1 MSELLGASLLVAG
14 FLVLFQL
21 LNLVRWAEKALS
33 LSRESLFE
41 ISRRDID
48 DDEKE
53 QNLREHALKLIGILG
68 ILVGGGIAAA
78 GVPLLILWGIDGLGF
93 VSLTAT
99 LAFASTWEFLV
110 GATLVT
116 IPVIWVLW
124 RRKHNKK
131 PSADNFE
138 NRYSATARMLHNIA
152 FATTPAQLA
161 VADLED
167 RWVLKRTAP
176 QSAENAVFITALPRA
191 GTTLLLELCTATGEF
206 ATHSY
211 RHMPFIFTPVLWRWF
226 TRSMQTT
233 GELRERA
240 HGDAMLVNEDSPEA
254 FEEMLWVAHWQDQ
267 YDKHQIQPWK
277 PNESPEFVSFF
288 LNHMRKIVYLSKDGQ
303 DGSPIRYVSKN
314 NLNIARIDWL
324 LSTLPTARILIPFR
338 NPVQHA
344 MSMWHQHQNFL
355 SIHKTDSFARNYM
368 AAIGHF
374 DFGANLRPVNFDNWM
389 ETENLLPATDINF
402 WLQYW
407 IATYR
412 YLCQQNSD
420 RLAFIDYDL
429 LCREPATSLERLASF
444 LQLREPNKLIEQ
456 HTRLQDKPPQ
466 AIDSIN
472 LDSELLNSAQAIYAQ
487 LQAQSLVSQSSSQ

>member
-1 MSELLGASLLVAG
+1 M
-14 FLVLFQL
+14 
-21 LNLVRWAEKALS
+21 NLVRWAGEAVS

-53 QNLREHALKLIGILG
+53 RNLRSHALRLIGVLG
-68 ILVGGGIAAA
+68 ILLGGGVAAA
-78 GVPLLILWGIDGLGF
+78 GFPVLILWGLDGLGF

-116 IPVIWVLW
+116 TLVLW
-124 RRKHNKK
+124 LSWRLKHSKK
-131 PSADNFE
+131 QSADNFE
-138 NRYSATARMLHNIA
+138 NRYSATTRILHNLA

-167 RWVLKRTAP
+167 RWALKRTDP
-176 QSAENAVFITALPRA
+176 QHAENAVFITALPRA
-191 GTTLLLELCTATGEF
+191 GTTLLLELCAATGEF

-211 RHMPFIFTPVLWRWF
+211 RHMPFLYTPLLWQWL

-240 HGDAMLVNEDSPEA
+240 HGDGMLVNEDSPEA

-267 YDKHQIQPWK
+267 YDKNRIQPWK
-277 PNESPEFVSFF
+277 QTESADFVSFF
-288 LNHMRKIVYLSKDGQ
+288 RNHMRKIVYLGNGEQ
-303 DGSPIRYVSKN
+303 GVSPMRYISKN

-324 LSTLPTARILIPFR
+324 LSALPTARILVPFR
-338 NPVQHA
+338 DPVQHA
-344 MSMWHQHQNFL
+344 VSLWRQHQNFL
-355 SIHKTDSFARNYM
+355 SIHEADSFARHYM

-374 DFGANLRPVNFDNWM
+374 DFGANLRPVNFDGWM
-389 ETENLLPATDINF
+389 EAEDLLPATDINF

-407 IATYR
+407 IAAYS
-412 YLCQQNSD
+412 YLCQRNSD

-429 LCREPATSLERLASF
+429 LCREPSMSLERLAGF
-444 LQLREPNKLIEQ
+444 LQLREPNKLVEQ
-456 HTRLQDKPPQ
+456 HTRLQDKPPH
-466 AIDSIN
+466 AIDSTN
-472 LDSELLNSAQAIYAQ
+472 LDTELLDRAQTSYAR
-487 LQAQSLVSQSSSQ
+487 LQAQSLVTHDSAH